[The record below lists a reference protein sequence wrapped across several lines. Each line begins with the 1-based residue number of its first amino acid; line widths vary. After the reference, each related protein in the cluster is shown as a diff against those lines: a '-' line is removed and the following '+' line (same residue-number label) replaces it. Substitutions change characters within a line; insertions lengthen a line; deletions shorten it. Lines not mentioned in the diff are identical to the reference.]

1 MIKMNKVVIALTLM
15 LCMPVNASAEELS
28 QFTAGKVQR
37 AHNLQQEEKL
47 NEATAVLAALNPS
60 RSYDKA
66 FVHRM
71 LGIFYWQKGNTSKAI
86 QNLTLAVNSHLLA
99 DEQAWVTQRM
109 LADILL
115 SEEQFTTALP
125 HYYALTHAIP
135 ESQKADELWLRI
147 AQTHYQIEQWPE
159 VLTALKRY
167 DVFSKKA
174 EIQPLTIKL
183 GAQLQLKKWKASI
196 PTLHALILLDPNK
209 TVWWQ
214 QLAGI
219 QLRIGHA
226 NDALDTL
233 ALAKHQGV
241 ALRQQDLKT
250 LAQLYAQRGIP
261 ERAAQIINELEN
273 AHRDEKLLSDQAMY
287 WQLAKEWD
295 KAIALWSKAAQLNA
309 KYRWDLAQL
318 LLQEGHYHKA
328 LTELERVKHKDK
340 QADVELAKVRA
351 YYKLEN
357 FDKAIIHAKH
367 ANNISPSSA
376 SKSWVKYLSLVRNMQ
391 S

>member
-1 MIKMNKVVIALTLM
+1 MIKMKKVVTALTLM
-15 LCMPVNASAEELS
+15 LCMLVNANAEELS

-47 NEATAVLAALNPS
+47 NEAIAVLADLNPR

-66 FVHRM
+66 FVNRM
-71 LGIFYWQKGNTSKAI
+71 LGIFYWQKGNINKAI
-86 QNLTLAVNSHLLA
+86 QNLTLAVNSNLLA

-115 SEEQFTTALP
+115 SEEQFKTALP
-125 HYYALTHAIP
+125 HYYALTHVIP
-135 ESQKADELWLRI
+135 ETQKADELWLRI
-147 AQTHYQIEQWPE
+147 AQTHYQIEQWPK

-167 DVFSKKA
+167 DALSEKVA
-174 EIQPLTIKL
+174 IQPLTIKL
-183 GAQLQLKKWKASI
+183 GAQLQLKKWKESI
-196 PTLHALILLDPNK
+196 PTLNGLILLEPNK

-219 QLRIGHA
+219 QLRVGRSK
-226 NDALDTL
+226 DALDTL

-273 AHRDEKLLSDQAMY
+273 AYSDAKLLSDQAMY
-287 WQLAKEWD
+287 WQVAKEWD
-295 KAIALWSKAAQLNA
+295 KAIAVWSKAAQLNA
-309 KYRWDLAQL
+309 KYRWELAQL

-328 LTELERVKHKDK
+328 LTELERVKRKDK

-357 FDKAIIHAKH
+357 FDKAIIHAKQ
-367 ANNISPSSA
+367 ANNITPSSA
-376 SKSWVKYLSLVRNMQ
+376 SKSWVKYLSQIRNMQ

>member
-1 MIKMNKVVIALTLM
+1 MIMMKKVVIALALM
-15 LCMPVNASAEELS
+15 LCMPVNACAEELS

-47 NEATAVLAALNPS
+47 NEAIAVLAELDPS
-60 RSYDKA
+60 RAYDKA
-66 FVHRM
+66 FVNRM
-71 LGIFYWQKGNTSKAI
+71 LGIFYWQEGNTNKAI
-86 QNLTLAVNSHLLA
+86 QNLTLAVNSNLLA

-115 SEEQFTTALP
+115 SEEQFKTALP
-125 HYYALTHAIP
+125 HYYALTQAIP

-147 AQTHYQIEQWPE
+147 AQTHYQIEQWQK
-159 VLTALKRY
+159 VLSALKRY
-167 DVFSKKA
+167 DRFSKKA

-183 GAQLQLKKWKASI
+183 GAQLQLKKWKESI
-196 PTLHALILLDPNK
+196 PTLNALILLEPNK

-219 QLRIGHA
+219 QLRVGRS

-261 ERAAQIINELEN
+261 ERAALIINELDN
-273 AHRDEKLLSDQAMY
+273 ADSDAKLLSDQAMY
-287 WQLAKEWD
+287 WQVAKEWD
-295 KAIALWSKAAQLNA
+295 KAIAVWSKAAQLDT
-309 KYRWDLAQL
+309 KYRWELAQL

-328 LTELERVKHKDK
+328 LTELERVTHKDK
-340 QADVELAKVRA
+340 QAEIELAKVRA

-357 FDKAIIHAKH
+357 FDKAIIHAKQ
-367 ANNISPSSA
+367 ANNIAPSSA
-376 SKSWVKYLSLVRNMQ
+376 SKSWVKYLSQIRKMQ

>member
-1 MIKMNKVVIALTLM
+1 MKKVVIALTLM

-47 NEATAVLAALNPS
+47 NEAIAVLADLNPS

-66 FVHRM
+66 FVNRM
-71 LGIFYWQKGNTSKAI
+71 LGIFYWQKGNTNKAI
-86 QNLTLAVNSHLLA
+86 QNLTLAVNSNLLA

-115 SEEQFTTALP
+115 FEEQFKTALP
-125 HYYALTHAIP
+125 HYYALTHTIP

-147 AQTHYQIEQWPE
+147 AQTHYQIGQWPK

-167 DVFSKKA
+167 DVFSNKA

-183 GAQLQLKKWKASI
+183 GAQLQLKKWEASI
-196 PTLHALILLDPNK
+196 PTLNALILLEPNK

-219 QLRIGHA
+219 QLRIGRS

-250 LAQLYAQRGIP
+250 LVQLYAQRGIP
-261 ERAAQIINELEN
+261 ERAALIINELEN
-273 AHRDEKLLSDQAMY
+273 AHSDAKLLSDQAMY
-287 WQLAKEWD
+287 WQVAKEWD
-295 KAIALWSKAAQLNA
+295 KAIAVWSKAAQLNA
-309 KYRWDLAQL
+309 KYRWELAQL

-328 LTELERVKHKDK
+328 LTELEQVKRKDK

-357 FDKAIIHAKH
+357 FDKAIIHAKQ
-367 ANNISPSSA
+367 ANNITPSSA
-376 SKSWVKYLSLVRNMQ
+376 SKSWVKYLSQIRNMQ

>member
-1 MIKMNKVVIALTLM
+1 MKKVVIALTLM

-47 NEATAVLAALNPS
+47 NEAIAVLADLNPS
-60 RSYDKA
+60 RAYDKA
-66 FVHRM
+66 FVNRM
-71 LGIFYWQKGNTSKAI
+71 LGIFYWQKGNTNKAI
-86 QNLTLAVNSHLLA
+86 QNLTLAVNSKLLA

-115 SEEQFTTALP
+115 SEEAFKTALP

-147 AQTHYQIEQWPE
+147 AQTHYQIEQWPK
-159 VLTALKRY
+159 VLSALKRY

-174 EIQPLTIKL
+174 EVQPLTIKL

-196 PTLHALILLDPNK
+196 PTLNALILLEPNK

-219 QLRIGHA
+219 QLRIGRS

-233 ALAKHQGV
+233 TLAKHQGV

-261 ERAAQIINELEN
+261 ERAALIINELEN
-273 AHRDEKLLSDQAMY
+273 ADSDAKLLSDQAMY
-287 WQLAKEWD
+287 WQVAKEWD
-295 KAIALWSKAAQLNA
+295 KAIAVWSKAAQLNA
-309 KYRWDLAQL
+309 KYRWELAQL

-328 LTELERVKHKDK
+328 LTELERVKRKDK

-351 YYKLEN
+351 YYKLDN
-357 FDKAIIHAKH
+357 FDKAIIHAKQ
-367 ANNISPSSA
+367 ANNITPSSA
-376 SKSWVKYLSLVRNMQ
+376 SKSWVKYLSQIRNMQ

>member
-1 MIKMNKVVIALTLM
+1 MIKMKKVVIALTLM

-47 NEATAVLAALNPS
+47 NEAIAVLADLNPS

-66 FVHRM
+66 FVNRM
-71 LGIFYWQKGNTSKAI
+71 LGIFYWQKGNTNKAI
-86 QNLTLAVNSHLLA
+86 QNLTLAVNSNLLA

-115 SEEQFTTALP
+115 SEEQFKAALP
-125 HYYALTHAIP
+125 HYYALTHAIH

-147 AQTHYQIEQWPE
+147 AQTHYQIEQWPK

-167 DVFSKKA
+167 DALSEKVA
-174 EIQPLTIKL
+174 IQPLTIKL
-183 GAQLQLKKWKASI
+183 GAQLQLKQWKESI
-196 PTLHALILLDPNK
+196 PTLNGLILLEPNK
-209 TVWWQ
+209 TAWWQ

-219 QLRIGHA
+219 QLRIGRSI
-226 NDALDTL
+226 DALDTL

-273 AHRDEKLLSDQAMY
+273 AYSDAKLLSDQAMY
-287 WQLAKEWD
+287 WQVAKEWD
-295 KAIALWSKAAQLNA
+295 KAIAVWSKAAQLNA
-309 KYRWDLAQL
+309 KYRWELAQL

-328 LTELERVKHKDK
+328 LTELERVKRKDK

-357 FDKAIIHAKH
+357 FDKAIIHAKQ
-367 ANNISPSSA
+367 ANNITPSSA
-376 SKSWVKYLSLVRNMQ
+376 SKSWVKYLSQIRNMQ

>member
-1 MIKMNKVVIALTLM
+1 MIKIKKVVIALTLM
-15 LCMPVNASAEELS
+15 LCMPVNVSAEELS

-47 NEATAVLAALNPS
+47 NEAIAVLADLNPS
-60 RSYDKA
+60 RSYDEA
-66 FVHRM
+66 FVNRM

-86 QNLTLAVNSHLLA
+86 QNLTLAVNSNLLA

-115 SEEQFTTALP
+115 SEEQFKTALP

-147 AQTHYQIEQWPE
+147 AQTHYQIEQWQK
-159 VLTALKRY
+159 VLSALKHY
-167 DVFSKKA
+167 YAFSKTA

-183 GAQLQLKKWKASI
+183 GAQLQLKKWKESI
-196 PTLHALILLDPNK
+196 PTLNALILLEPNK

-219 QLRIGHA
+219 QLRIGRS

-261 ERAAQIINELEN
+261 ERAALIINELEN
-273 AHRDEKLLSDQAMY
+273 AHSDAKLLSDQAMY
-287 WQLAKEWD
+287 WQVAKEWD
-295 KAIALWSKAAQLNA
+295 KAIAVWSKAAQLNA
-309 KYRWDLAQL
+309 KYRWELAQL

-328 LTELERVKHKDK
+328 LTELERVKRKDK

-351 YYKLEN
+351 YYKLDN
-357 FDKAIIHAKH
+357 FDKAIIHAKQ
-367 ANNISPSSA
+367 ANNITPSSA
-376 SKSWVKYLSLVRNMQ
+376 SKSWVKYLSQIRNMQ

>member
-1 MIKMNKVVIALTLM
+1 MIKMKKVVIALTLM

-47 NEATAVLAALNPS
+47 NEAIVVLADLNPS
-60 RSYDKA
+60 RAYDKA
-66 FVHRM
+66 FVNRM
-71 LGIFYWQKGNTSKAI
+71 LGIFYWQKGNTNKAI
-86 QNLTLAVNSHLLA
+86 QNLTLAVNSNLLA

-115 SEEQFTTALP
+115 SEEAFKAALP

-147 AQTHYQIEQWPE
+147 AQTHYQIEQWPK
-159 VLTALKRY
+159 VLSALKRY

-196 PTLHALILLDPNK
+196 PTLNSLILLEPNK

-219 QLRIGHA
+219 QLRIGRS

-241 ALRQQDLKT
+241 ALRQQELKT

-261 ERAAQIINELEN
+261 ERAALIINELEN
-273 AHRDEKLLSDQAMY
+273 AHSDAKLLSDQAMY
-287 WQLAKEWD
+287 WQVAKEWD
-295 KAIALWSKAAQLNA
+295 KAIAVWSKAAQLNA
-309 KYRWDLAQL
+309 KYRWELAQL

-328 LTELERVKHKDK
+328 LTELERVKRKDK

-357 FDKAIIHAKH
+357 FDKAIIHAKQ
-367 ANNISPSSA
+367 ANNITPSSA
-376 SKSWVKYLSLVRNMQ
+376 SKSWVKYLSQIRNMQ